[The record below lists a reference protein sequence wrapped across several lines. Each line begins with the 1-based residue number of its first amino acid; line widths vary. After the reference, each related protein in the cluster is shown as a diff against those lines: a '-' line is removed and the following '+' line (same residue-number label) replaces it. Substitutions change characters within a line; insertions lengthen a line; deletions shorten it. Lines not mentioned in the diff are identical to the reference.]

1 MAVLVLSVWS
11 SADGAVTSAAV
22 NSGVQLPAAAAAFSS
37 FGWLPKVELLDA
49 VVNFFFLRKLF
60 NCVLQ

>member
-49 VVNFFFLRKLF
+49 VVNFFFF
-60 NCVLQ
+60 